1 MWIPCINLPMKCL
14 LRFKCPMKVVFHCSL
29 ILYVM
34 LTPFNLKE
42 NQVMQKALRLDAL
55 IEEKQFSITV

>member
-1 MWIPCINLPMKCL
+1 
-14 LRFKCPMKVVFHCSL
+14 MKVVFHCSL

-34 LTPFNLKE
+34 LTPLNLKE

-55 IEEKQFSITV
+55 IEEKQFSITVTP

>member
-1 MWIPCINLPMKCL
+1 
-14 LRFKCPMKVVFHCSL
+14 MKVVFHCSL
-29 ILYVM
+29 IFYVM

-55 IEEKQFSITV
+55 IEVKQFSITVTP